1 MKMDTSVKIILVKYM
16 ELEQVF
22 FFWIENNSTI
32 FLLIGQ
38 CTPCFIMCRGEGRL
52 FEFCREKVL

>member
-1 MKMDTSVKIILVKYM
+1 M

-22 FFWIENNSTI
+22 FFWIEITPQL

>member
-1 MKMDTSVKIILVKYM
+1 MTMDTSVKIILVKYM

-32 FLLIGQ
+32 I
-38 CTPCFIMCRGEGRL
+38 FINWTMHTML
-52 FEFCREKVL
+52 YHV